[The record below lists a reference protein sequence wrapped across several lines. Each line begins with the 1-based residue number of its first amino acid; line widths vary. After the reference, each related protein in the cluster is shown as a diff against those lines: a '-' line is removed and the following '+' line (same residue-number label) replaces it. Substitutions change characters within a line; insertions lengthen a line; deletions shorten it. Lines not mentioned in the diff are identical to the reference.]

1 VQRYRVVLPFAGM
14 PQDPRLEPALEALW
28 PGRTPAVEP
37 IEAGITNRN
46 FRIDVERETFV
57 LRLAGAD
64 TELLGIDRDDEVE
77 AGRVAAAAGVGP
89 QVVAFL
95 PELGCVVT
103 RFVPGEPIPEERLG
117 EPSVMRSVV
126 TSIKAI
132 HACPPIH
139 ATFPVFRIVE
149 RFRDTAAER
158 GVAIPP
164 AYDEAREVAGR
175 IEAAVSA
182 APTPLTTCHND
193 LLNANFLLDDDH
205 TWIVDYEYAGMGDP
219 FFDLGNLAINNGLDP
234 PAQSLLLETYF
245 GDVRDVHRARMALM
259 RIVSDF
265 REAMWGVVQQGIS
278 KLEFDY
284 VDYAERH
291 FARLLANA
299 ADPQVD
305 GWLESAASPV

>member
-1 VQRYRVVLPFAGM
+1 VLAFAAM
-14 PQDPRLEPALEALW
+14 SDDPRLGPAIATVW
-28 PGRTPAVEP
+28 PAMTAAVAP

-46 FRIDVERETFV
+46 YRVEVDGGVFV
-57 LRLAGAD
+57 VRLAGAD
-64 TELLGIDRDDEVE
+64 TELLGIDRVDEVE

-103 RFVPGEPIPEERLG
+103 RFVTGSPIPEERLG
-117 EPSVMRSVV
+117 DPPVMRSVIA
-126 TSIKAI
+126 SIRAI
-132 HACPPIH
+132 HGCPPIH

-158 GVAIPP
+158 GVAIPA
-164 AYDEAREVAGR
+164 AYDEAHAIATQ
-175 IEAAVSA
+175 IEASFST
-182 APTPLTTCHND
+182 APIPPATCHND
-193 LLNANFLLDDDH
+193 LLNANFLLDRDH

-219 FFDLGNLAINNGLDP
+219 FFDLGNLAVNNGLDGD
-234 PAQSLLLETYF
+234 AQALMLSEYF
-245 GDVRDVHRARMALM
+245 GDVRDVHRARLALM

-291 FARLLANA
+291 FDRLLANSS
-299 ADPQVD
+299 DPRVE
-305 GWLESAASPV
+305 GWLDAARAPI